1 MSRFVDFE
9 AKSVE
14 EAIQEACSSLHK
26 TRAELKYDI
35 ISHGSS
41 GIFGLVGVKKA
52 LIRVTLSEPVKT
64 DDDRTVNEA
73 EDSPLFSED
82 GGFDVS
88 ALVDETFG
96 PVRDNE
102 CEASDFSE
110 PEING
115 SLDNDAVV
123 AWARPFIEM
132 VVNMVSPESTISIT
146 NADDKNSPCFIIKG
160 GDSARLIGKKG
171 QTLDALQYLIDKC
184 VFKKFGPRAR
194 VDVDV
199 DGYIENRK
207 ADLKTLASNLAKK
220 AQRTGKTMVI
230 NRIGAQE
237 RRIVHLALKNNK
249 TVRTNSVGEGELR
262 KLLIIPKKKG
272 RMKKQDRK

>member
-96 PVRDNE
+96 PVTDND
-102 CEASDFSE
+102 EASDFSE

>member
-96 PVRDNE
+96 PVTDND
-102 CEASDFSE
+102 EASDFSE

-272 RMKKQDRK
+272 RTKKQDRK